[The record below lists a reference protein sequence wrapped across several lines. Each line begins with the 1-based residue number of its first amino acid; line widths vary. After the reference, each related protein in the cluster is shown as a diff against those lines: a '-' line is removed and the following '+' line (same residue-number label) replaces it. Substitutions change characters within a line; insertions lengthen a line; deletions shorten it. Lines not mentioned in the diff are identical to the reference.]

1 MNLQNTKREKMIQKA
16 REFTVPILNVKVSIL
31 IGSPLSVESYLQ
43 DVHNK
48 VFGHSAP
55 NVVAETFYST
65 ESDADEFLYIALY
78 DDTDIKDSAYN
89 VIHECLHAAHKIC
102 TFRGVELDEEFLCY
116 LQGFLINKVFECLNA
131 ELMVVTN
138 HQLTAEDTLQ

>member
-1 MNLQNTKREKMIQKA
+1 MIQKA

-31 IGSPLSVESYLQ
+31 IGSSLSVESYLQ

-65 ESDADEFLYIALY
+65 ELDADEFLYIALY
-78 DDTDIKDSAYN
+78 DDIKDSAYN

>member
-1 MNLQNTKREKMIQKA
+1 MIQKA

-65 ESDADEFLYIALY
+65 ESDVDEFLYIALY
-78 DDTDIKDSAYN
+78 DDTDIKVSMLFAG
-89 VIHECLHAAHKIC
+89 I
-102 TFRGVELDEEFLCY
+102 
-116 LQGFLINKVFECLNA
+116 LN
-131 ELMVVTN
+131 
-138 HQLTAEDTLQ
+138 

>member
-1 MNLQNTKREKMIQKA
+1 MIQKA

-65 ESDADEFLYIALY
+65 EWDADEFLYIALY
-78 DDTDIKDSAYN
+78 DDIDVKDSAYN

>member
-1 MNLQNTKREKMIQKA
+1 MIQKA

-31 IGSPLSVESYLQ
+31 IGSSLSVESYLQ

-78 DDTDIKDSAYN
+78 DDIKDSAYN